1 MSSMPI
7 TVSNNKLPTYTTR
20 VGWWWLLSA
29 LMHGVALL
37 VWLQLSTSTDTA
49 HTSDTTQAMIQVSL
63 VTPKATVAVQ
73 QPTTPVETLRP
84 KTPAVTATN
93 AQRKPVAPAHADA
106 QLSEPVNEN
115 TAHTTASVPVAPAVK
130 THPKK
135 FSSMLHQA
143 IDSHKHYPVVALRMR
158 QQGTARVR
166 FRLFEDGRIED
177 VTLLQTSGYQSL
189 DHSALHAVESIAPF
203 TPAREYLSNDE
214 QFYVDIVFRI

>member
-7 TVSNNKLPTYTTR
+7 TVSNKPHTHTTR

-29 LMHGVALL
+29 LVHVVALL
-37 VWLQLSTSTDTA
+37 AWLQLSTSTDSA
-49 HTSDTTQAMIQVSL
+49 QSGETTQAMIQVSL
-63 VTPKATVAVQ
+63 VTQEDTVVIQ
-73 QPTTPVETLRP
+73 QPTTPVDMP
-84 KTPAVTATN
+84 KPKAPAVTATT
-93 AQRKPVAPAHADA
+93 AHREPVAHADTP
-106 QLSEPVNEN
+106 LSEQQKENSLHTVASAPVTP
-115 TAHTTASVPVAPAVK
+115 TAKA
-130 THPKK
+130 HPKK

-143 IDSHKHYPVVALRMR
+143 IDSHKHYPLVALRMR